1 MRTLILSLLLFAGIQ
16 SQAQE
21 DIYSFELNIG
31 LCETTDDYFPYSPGM
46 SYLAGITRITR
57 SNKVFEAQVGLAA
70 PFPITGRIG
79 TGIYIEEAKTT
90 ITVGVRP
97 LPAHAY
103 VQLQWLPLNKSY
115 GFTLSYEES
124 AFSLLKTEP
133 NYSIERS
140 LFDVEVLSGQS
151 FRIFT
156 VGYKWNIGSKFGRR

>member
-1 MRTLILSLLLFAGIQ
+1 MRTLILTLLLFAGIQ

-21 DIYSFELNIG
+21 DIFSYELNIG
-31 LCETTDDYFPYSPGM
+31 VSQTNDWFEYFPGM
-46 SYLAGITRITR
+46 SYLVGITRITR

-70 PFPITGRIG
+70 PYPITGRIG
-79 TGIYIEEAKTT
+79 TGIYIEDANTT

-115 GFTLSYEES
+115 GFTMSYEES
-124 AFSLLKTEP
+124 AFSLLKSEP
-133 NYSIERS
+133 NYSVEPS
-140 LFDVEVLSGQS
+140 LFDIEALSGNS
-151 FRIFT
+151 FRILT

>member
-21 DIYSFELNIG
+21 DIFSYELNIG
-31 LCETTDDYFPYSPGM
+31 VSQTNDWFEYFPGM
-46 SYLAGITRITR
+46 SYLVGITRITR

-70 PFPITGRIG
+70 PYPITGRIG
-79 TGIYIEEAKTT
+79 TGIYIEDANTT

-103 VQLQWLPLNKSY
+103 IQLQWLPLNKSY
-115 GFTLSYEES
+115 GFTMSYEES
-124 AFSLLKTEP
+124 AFSLLNNDGRYDFEQ
-133 NYSIERS
+133 
-140 LFDVEVLSGQS
+140 LSGYS
-151 FRIFT
+151 FRILT